1 MHVDREG
8 CRRFCFG
15 CHRGGGIGALLDEL
29 GEPHPPARRQRHRGR
44 VGPRLAITLSGN
56 RSVEVVGESH
66 HQDALLAVS
75 GGGRRQYG
83 GVKLEAV
90 AELLSDRDNVYDRNA
105 VEVRLD
111 GLTMGHLSRED
122 ALELR
127 PLVEAPTDL
136 RGNATAPP

>member
-1 MHVDREG
+1 M
-8 CRRFCFG
+8 
-15 CHRGGGIGALLDEL
+15 
-29 GEPHPPARRQRHRGR
+29 
-44 VGPRLAITLSGN
+44 
-56 RSVEVVGESH
+56 VGESH